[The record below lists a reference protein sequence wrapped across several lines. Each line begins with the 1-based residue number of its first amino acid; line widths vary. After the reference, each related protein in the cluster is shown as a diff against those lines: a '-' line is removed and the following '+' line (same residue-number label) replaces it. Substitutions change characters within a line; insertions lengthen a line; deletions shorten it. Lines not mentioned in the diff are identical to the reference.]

1 MKAIQKATIVG
12 IITVIIYLSV
22 VVITTPALEPLAAIS
37 AAFQLN
43 AIVIIGM
50 GIIDAINPAK
60 TGNYSIEF
68 SVVYA
73 LVFSLLCIIFA
84 VIWRKYKTSGPL
96 EWIMRKIT
104 D

>member
-1 MKAIQKATIVG
+1 M
-12 IITVIIYLSV
+12 
-22 VVITTPALEPLAAIS
+22 
-37 AAFQLN
+37 
-43 AIVIIGM
+43 
-50 GIIDAINPAK
+50 
-60 TGNYSIEF
+60 GNYSVEF

-73 LVFSLLCIIFA
+73 LAFSLFCIVFA